1 MLFNIVK
8 CNVMHLGRNN
18 EKAEYEIDGTKLD
31 EIVEERDLG
40 VIIQKDLKCNRQCS
54 RDVKTAN
61 RVLFMIKKEHLHI

>member
-1 MLFNIVK
+1 
-8 CNVMHLGRNN
+8 MHLGRNS

-40 VIIQKDLKCNRQCS
+40 AIIQKDLKCNRQCS

-61 RVLFMIKKEHLHI
+61 RVLFMIKKNIYIFKQGKHVTTV